1 MQLEENTC
9 INKENEMKAYISI
22 LNSTVFKAMVITGIV
37 AVSLMLLWLWDIS
50 GCAMPIGHTISISGG
65 NMYPQ
70 LGKIREITV
79 SGIGDDPIELQIA
92 IYDGKKLVWEN
103 TYSVCKTK
111 EKNISIQKFD
121 KGYELELETKQYSV
135 QISVEGII
143 SPNGCVR
150 FIEYNGTYIIFYI
163 VLCVLCLAGI
173 FGLSI
178 LLQNKEIK
186 LEYKYFFVALFCGI
200 LFNYVMPPLGVPD
213 EDAHFLEAYEMSSMM
228 LGKEAKRD
236 GYVLLNGDDKS
247 SITYLHDI
255 SSITEWYH
263 YFGKNRSSNDIHKA
277 DVQSTVGSKA
287 PWAYLPAALGISLAR
302 ILNIHGNLL
311 LLIGRMFNL
320 LFEVCITAIA
330 IHVLPYAKTYV
341 CVLGLFPE
349 VIYLYGSYSYDG
361 INLCLCILIVSY
373 FLRLYMQNEKIRI
386 LQLGIFLFLLM
397 LMIPIKLI
405 YVFMVL
411 LLVLLPVKKLSLN
424 KKQLMIAGICAGI
437 IVILFGIKVLPI
449 SIFKNVVGLNSAA
462 SGEENL
468 DTWNTLSYALNH
480 KTNTFYVFLR
490 TIFENTGEYL
500 SNAFG
505 EVIGRGRYD
514 YWDRFMGFPGM
525 RIFIA
530 FMMVIALEDT
540 NENAISLVKRCM
552 IGVITILI
560 YLGVFVSLFFIFT
573 KKSETRIMG
582 IQGRYFLPCFT
593 LIPLMFKNKF
603 YRLNV
608 NKEQVCLYG
617 MTFCNIL
624 FVILMFV
631 HYAKN
636 YFT

>member
-1 MQLEENTC
+1 MIKKVKMMLNT
-9 INKENEMKAYISI
+9 
-22 LNSTVFKAMVITGIV
+22 LNLSNNIWKSVIVTLAVGV
-37 AVSLMLLWLWDIS
+37 ALALLWILCIS
-50 GCAMPIGHTISISGG
+50 GYSMPIGHTVSLSGG
-65 NMYPQ
+65 DLYPK
-70 LGKIREITV
+70 LGKIREITI
-79 SGIGDDPIELQIA
+79 SGDIDKPIDLYLS
-92 IYDGKKLVWEN
+92 IYDGDKLIWEN
-103 TYSVCKTK
+103 EYTVLKTK
-111 EKNISIQKFD
+111 GNNTSIQKFEKD
-121 KGYELELETKQYSV
+121 SELELGIRKYNV
-135 QISVEGII
+135 QVRVKGEISRTGH
-143 SPNGCVR
+143 VR
-150 FIEYNGTYIIFYI
+150 FVEYNGSYKKIYFA
-163 VLCVLCLAGI
+163 LCILCLISI
-173 FGLSI
+173 FI
-178 LLQNKEIK
+178 LTIFIQCKSMKI
-186 LEYKYFFVALFCGI
+186 EYKYFIIALLCGI
-200 LFNYVMPPLGVPD
+200 LFNFVMPPLGVPD
-213 EDAHFLEAYEMSSMM
+213 EEAHFLEAYEMSSAI
-228 LGKEAKRD
+228 LGKETKRAN
-236 GYVLLNGDDKS
+236 YVLLDEKDKN
-247 SITYLHDI
+247 SIIYLHDI
-255 SSITEWYH
+255 SSITEWYETFNESH
-263 YFGKNRSSNDIHKA
+263 SSGNIQEA
-277 DVQSTVGSKA
+277 NIQSTVGSKA

-330 IHVLPYAKTYV
+330 IHFLPYAKTYV

-373 FLRLYMQNEKIRI
+373 FLHLYMQNEKIRI
-386 LQLGIFLFLLM
+386 LQLGILLFLLM

-405 YVFMVL
+405 YVFMAL
-411 LLVLLPVKKLSLN
+411 LLVLLPAKKLSLN
-424 KKQLMIAGICAGI
+424 KRQLMIAGICAGI

-462 SGEENL
+462 GGEENL

-525 RIFIA
+525 RIIIA
-530 FMMVIALEDT
+530 FMMAIALEDT
-540 NENAISLVKRCM
+540 NENTISLVKRCM
-552 IGVITILI
+552 IGVITILM

-603 YRLNV
+603 YSLHV
-608 NKEQVCLYG
+608 SKEQVCLYG

-631 HYAKN
+631 HYATN